1 MSQAKAAL
9 HKHRKKG
16 LPVLGAAGLSL
27 CLGSGAPA
35 ALGVATTDIPACS
48 LTVTEGHTLREEEF
62 TDITL
67 ATFHIF
73 GREEAPRPHPRIA
86 GGACGACGSGLY
98 EAGSG
103 TGAAA
108 GGGGGGFGLGFH
120 GTRIGACAGGG
131 CGGCGSGL
139 HERPAKN
146 HPVRSISPPERKP
159 TEPTVQTLRRPQER
173 PQISKHQDQNAGR
186 SRREADTRATDE
198 KASRSQR
205 AASTRATDENAT
217 RQAQPE
223 LDSLVTNQSAGH
235 QVEPQMATPVS
246 NSAN

>member
-48 LTVTEGHTLREEEF
+48 LVVDQEQTLREEEI

-73 GREEAPRPHPRIA
+73 HREEPPRLHTQIA
-86 GGACGACGSGLY
+86 GGACGACGAGFYVS
-98 EAGSG
+98 GSG
-103 TGAAA
+103 TGACA
-108 GGGGGGFGLGFH
+108 GGGGGFGLGFH
-120 GTRIGACAGGG
+120 GPRIGACAGGGCGG

-146 HPVRSISPPERKP
+146 RPPERKP
-159 TEPTVQTLRRPQER
+159 TEPTVQPLKRPQER
-173 PQISKHQDQNAGR
+173 PQISKRQDQNAGR
-186 SRREADTRATDE
+186 SRREADTRSTDE
-198 KASRSQR
+198 KASRNQR
-205 AASTRATDENAT
+205 AASTPATDETAT

-223 LDSLVTNQSAGH
+223 LDGLVTNQSAGH
-235 QVEPQMATPVS
+235 QTEPQMAIPVS
-246 NSAN
+246 NPAN

>member
-48 LTVTEGHTLREEEF
+48 VTVTEGHTLREEEF

-73 GREEAPRPHPRIA
+73 DREEAPRPHPRIA
-86 GGACGACGSGLY
+86 GACGACGSGFY

-103 TGAAA
+103 TGAGA
-108 GGGGGGFGLGFH
+108 GGGGGGFGSGSH
-120 GTRIGACAGGG
+120 VRIGACGGG
-131 CGGCGSGL
+131 CGGCGGGGSRH
-139 HERPAKN
+139 HERP
-146 HPVRSISPPERKP
+146 RSVSPPEEKEKP
-159 TEPTVQTLRRPQER
+159 TKPIIQTVKRPQER
-173 PQISKHQDQNAGR
+173 PHISKHQGR

-198 KASRSQR
+198 KASGSQR

-223 LDSLVTNQSAGH
+223 LDGLVTNQSAGH

>member
-48 LTVTEGHTLREEEF
+48 VTVTEGHTLREEEF

-73 GREEAPRPHPRIA
+73 DREGPPRLHTRIA
-86 GGACGACGSGLY
+86 GGACGACGAGLY
-98 EAGSG
+98 GDGSG
-103 TGAAA
+103 TGAGA
-108 GGGGGGFGLGFH
+108 GGGGGGCGSGFH
-120 GTRIGACAGGG
+120 VRIGACGGG
-131 CGGCGSGL
+131 CGGCGGGGGGCGGGGSRH
-139 HERPAKN
+139 HERP
-146 HPVRSISPPERKP
+146 RSVSPPEESKP
-159 TEPTVQTLRRPQER
+159 TKPIIQTVTRPQDR
-173 PQISKHQDQNAGR
+173 PQISKHQDENAGR
-186 SRREADTRATDE
+186 SRREEATRATGE
-198 KASRSQR
+198 SRSRR
-205 AASTRATDENAT
+205 AATTRDENAT
-217 RQAQPE
+217 PQAQPE
-223 LDSLVTNQSAGH
+223 LDGLVINQSAGH

>member
-48 LTVTEGHTLREEEF
+48 VTVTEGHTLREEEF

-73 GREEAPRPHPRIA
+73 DREEAPRPHPRIA
-86 GGACGACGSGLY
+86 GACGACGSGFY

-103 TGAAA
+103 TGAGA
-108 GGGGGGFGLGFH
+108 GGGGGGFGSGFH

-146 HPVRSISPPERKP
+146 RPVRSMSPPERKP
-159 TEPTVQTLRRPQER
+159 TEPTVQTLKRPQER
-173 PQISKHQDQNAGR
+173 PHISKHQDQNAGR

-198 KASRSQR
+198 KASGSQR

-223 LDSLVTNQSAGH
+223 LDGLVTNQSAGH

>member
-1 MSQAKAAL
+1 MSQAKVAL

-35 ALGVATTDIPACS
+35 ALGVVATTDIPACS
-48 LTVTEGHTLREEEF
+48 VTVNQEQTLREEEI

-73 GREEAPRPHPRIA
+73 DREEPPRPHSQIA
-86 GGACGACGSGLY
+86 GGGACGACGIGLY
-98 EAGSG
+98 
-103 TGAAA
+103 T
-108 GGGGGGFGLGFH
+108 LGVV
-120 GTRIGACAGGG
+120 TGACAGGA

-139 HERPAKN
+139 HERPPN
-146 HPVRSISPPERKP
+146 NGPVRSVSPPPRKP
-159 TEPTVQTLRRPQER
+159 THPTVQTLKQPQER

-186 SRREADTRATDE
+186 NQREADTRATDRNE
-198 KASRSQR
+198 TQ
-205 AASTRATDENAT
+205 
-217 RQAQPE
+217 QAQPD
-223 LDSLVTNQSAGH
+223 LNGLVVNQSAG
-235 QVEPQMATPVS
+235 QQAEPQIATPVS

>member
-48 LTVTEGHTLREEEF
+48 LVVDQEQTLREEEI

-73 GREEAPRPHPRIA
+73 HREEPPRLHTQIA
-86 GGACGACGSGLY
+86 AGACGACGAGFY

-103 TGAAA
+103 TSA
-108 GGGGGGFGLGFH
+108 GGGGGGFGSGFH

-146 HPVRSISPPERKP
+146 SHVRSKSPPERKP
-159 TEPTVQTLRRPQER
+159 TEPTLQTLKRPQER
-173 PQISKHQDQNAGR
+173 PQISKHHDQNAGR
-186 SRREADTRATDE
+186 SRREADTQATDE

-205 AASTRATDENAT
+205 AASPPATNENAT

-223 LDSLVTNQSAGH
+223 LDGLVINQSAG
-235 QVEPQMATPVS
+235 QQAEPQMAAPVS
-246 NSAN
+246 NSGN

>member
-48 LTVTEGHTLREEEF
+48 VTVTEGHTLREEEF

-73 GREEAPRPHPRIA
+73 DREGPPRLHTRIA
-86 GGACGACGSGLY
+86 GACGACGAGLY
-98 EAGSG
+98 GDGSG
-103 TGAAA
+103 TGAGA
-108 GGGGGGFGLGFH
+108 GGGGGG
-120 GTRIGACAGGG
+120 
-131 CGGCGSGL
+131 CGSGV

-146 HPVRSISPPERKP
+146 RPVRSMSPPERKP
-159 TEPTVQTLRRPQER
+159 TEPTVQTLKRPQER

-223 LDSLVTNQSAGH
+223 LDGLVTNQSAGH

>member
-48 LTVTEGHTLREEEF
+48 VTVTEGHTLREEEF

-73 GREEAPRPHPRIA
+73 DREEAPRPHPRIA
-86 GGACGACGSGLY
+86 GGACGACGSGFY

-103 TGAAA
+103 TGAGA
-108 GGGGGGFGLGFH
+108 GGGGGGFGSGFH
-120 GTRIGACAGGG
+120 VRIGACGGG
-131 CGGCGSGL
+131 CGGCGGGGSRH
-139 HERPAKN
+139 HERL
-146 HPVRSISPPERKP
+146 RSVSPPEEKEKP
-159 TEPTVQTLRRPQER
+159 TKPIIQTVKRPQER

-186 SRREADTRATDE
+186 SRREEATRATGE
-198 KASRSQR
+198 SRSQR
-205 AASTRATDENAT
+205 AASTRDENAT
-217 RQAQPE
+217 PQAQPE
-223 LDSLVTNQSAGH
+223 LDGVVTNQSAGH

>member
-48 LTVTEGHTLREEEF
+48 VTVTEGHTLREEEF

-73 GREEAPRPHPRIA
+73 DREEAPWPHPRIA

-103 TGAAA
+103 TGAGA
-108 GGGGGGFGLGFH
+108 GGGGGGFGSGFH
-120 GTRIGACAGGG
+120 VENRR
-131 CGGCGSGL
+131 L
-139 HERPAKN
+139 WRWLWWLWWRWWLERAITKTAAQR
-146 HPVRSISPPERKP
+146 VASRRKEKP
-159 TEPTVQTLRRPQER
+159 TKPIIQTVKRPQER

-186 SRREADTRATDE
+186 SRREEATRATGE
-198 KASRSQR
+198 KQPKPARS
-205 AASTRATDENAT
+205 EH
-217 RQAQPE
+217 PE
-223 LDSLVTNQSAGH
+223 MKTPLHKLSLN
-235 QVEPQMATPVS
+235 
-246 NSAN
+246 